1 MTESIVKRQERVK
14 QELIAAGMTKRG
26 LTNTSSQYLYN
37 VIHDDEHVKGVAYS
51 IYGGRGPILVA
62 TEHRIIYLQHR
73 ASYTTCDDLSYD
85 FLTDV
90 TLGFSGPLGSL
101 SLRCRGQDYTV
112 GYVNRRAA
120 QVFVDYVESKNLG
133 YAYGAQEESIDAE
146 PIKAAS
152 RKFPPAAVDF
162 LKSHDVGVVST
173 VDGTG
178 NVHGATVYYSYNANN
193 ELYIL
198 TRSETTK
205 ARNILSHQQVAFTI
219 SDVSSANTLQIQGLA
234 EVVRD
239 EQLKSVVF
247 TQMTKPRNYIKG
259 KQLPPVTSLQQGVYV
274 IIRIIPNEVNFRRY
288 LADN

>member
-1 MTESIVKRQERVK
+1 MSEPISTRQERVK

-26 LTNTSSQYLYN
+26 LMNTSSRYLYN
-37 VIHDDEHVKGVAYS
+37 VIHDDEHVKAAVYS

-62 TEHRIIYLQHR
+62 TEHRVIYLQHR

-101 SLRCRGQDYTV
+101 SLRCRGQDYIV

-120 QVFVDYVESKNLG
+120 QAFVEYVESKNLG
-133 YAYGAQEESIDAE
+133 YAYGSREEGMKPE
-146 PIKAAS
+146 PISAVAK
-152 RKFPPAAVDF
+152 KFPAAAVDF
-162 LKSHDVGVVST
+162 LKSHDIGVIST

-178 NVHGATVYYSYNANN
+178 NVHGATVYYSYNADN

-198 TRSETTK
+198 TRSETAK

-219 SDVSSANTLQIQGLA
+219 SDELSADTLQILGLA

-239 EQLKSVVF
+239 EELKSVVF
-247 TQMTKPRNYIKG
+247 TRMTKPRNYSQG
-259 KQLPPVTSLQQGVYV
+259 KRLPPVTSLQEGIYV
-274 IIRIIPNEVNFRRY
+274 IIRVIPTEVNYRRY
-288 LADN
+288 LADD